1 MKKLLIVLATGAVFA
16 LFPSCNEAPSSQ
28 EDAASATSATP
39 AASESSALPEADGST
54 PKLPKYQADAE
65 SLEGTTVEFADETF
79 DFGEVPEG
87 TKVTHRFKF
96 NNTGEHPLVLTRVKA
111 SCGCT
116 SPSYSEAAVPPGGEG
131 FIDVEFDSSGKPGFQ
146 NKSVTVTGNFA
157 DGVNKILRIKG
168 QVKPAGA

>member
-1 MKKLLIVLATGAVFA
+1 MKKLLIVLASGAILA
-16 LFPSCNEAPSSQ
+16 LAPACNEAGNA
-28 EDAASATSATP
+28 EDQAAATQSV
-39 AASESSALPEADGST
+39 AAGSETSALPEADPSS

-116 SPSYSEAAVPPGGEG
+116 SPSYSEAPVPPGGEG

-146 NKSVTVTGNFA
+146 NKSVTVTGNFT